1 MRFRANFHTISQKSV
16 PTLISKP
23 GRKIARVRLGT
34 REIAEIPEPAV
45 DRFDA
50 DLKKTFNRFRAFKN
64 PSLQAIARVEAS
76 LLSGAR
82 RYFEANGFTEV
93 VIPHI
98 TKATG
103 ACENIATMFEVSF
116 FNERRYLAQTGQLY
130 LEVLTPYLGKVWAVG
145 PSFRAEPD
153 VDERHL
159 VEFTLLELEF
169 KGDFDELLGHI
180 EGTVTS
186 MVDEVLRTRG
196 EDLDLL
202 GADVDR
208 LRRVRRPFRRIT
220 YADAVELLDG
230 TGVSWG
236 DDLKSAHEKQLA
248 AYFGDEPLFVTHY
261 PKAIKFFN
269 MKENDANHEIVDSA
283 DLILPFSGEAVGA
296 AEREYEYQKLVSRLL
311 ESSMFRL
318 LKERGG
324 TLEDF
329 AWFLDFYKENG
340 GCQHSG
346 CGIGMNRVTQFVLG
360 SKDIRAT
367 TTWPM
372 NRESNA

>member
-1 MRFRANFHTISQKSV
+1 V
-16 PTLISKP
+16 GL
-23 GRKIARVRLGT
+23 KIARVRIAT
-34 REIAEIPEPAV
+34 REVAEIPEPAV

-50 DLKKTFNRFRAFKN
+50 DLKKTFDRFRAFKN

-82 RYFEANGFTEV
+82 KYFESNGFTEV

-98 TKATG
+98 TRATG

-130 LEVLTPYLGKVWAVG
+130 LEVLTPYLGKVWAAG

-159 VEFTLLELEF
+159 IEFTLLELEF
-169 KGDFDELLGHI
+169 KGSFGELLGHI
-180 EGTVTS
+180 EGTITT
-186 MVDEVLRTRG
+186 MVEEVLRTRA
-196 EDLDLL
+196 EDLELL
-202 GADVDR
+202 GADLER
-208 LRRVRRPFRRIT
+208 LRKVRPPFRRIT
-220 YADAVELLDG
+220 YAEAVELLAG

-248 AYFGDEPLFVTHY
+248 AHFGNQPLFITHY

-269 MKENDANHEIVDSA
+269 MKQNETNSEIVDSA

-296 AEREYEYQKLVSRLL
+296 AEREHEYDKLVSRLL

-318 LKERGG
+318 LRERGG
-324 TLEDF
+324 TLDDF
-329 AWFLDFYKENG
+329 AWFLNFYKENE
-340 GCQHSG
+340 GCRHSG

-360 SKDIRAT
+360 STDIRAT

>member
-1 MRFRANFHTISQKSV
+1 M
-16 PTLISKP
+16 
-23 GRKIARVRLGT
+23 
-34 REIAEIPEPAV
+34 V

-50 DLKKTFNRFRAFKN
+50 DLKKTINRFRAFKD
-64 PSLQAIARVEAS
+64 PRLQAIARVEAS

-82 RYFEANGFTEV
+82 KHFEENGFTEI

-130 LEVLTPYLGKVWAVG
+130 LEVLTPYLGKVWAAG

-159 VEFTLLELEF
+159 VEFTLVEIEF
-169 KGDFDELLGHI
+169 KGGFDELLGHI

-202 GADVDR
+202 GADIDR
-208 LRRVRRPFRRIT
+208 LREVRAPFRRIT
-220 YADAVELLDG
+220 YADAVELLSG
-230 TGVSWG
+230 AGVRWG

-248 AYFGDEPLFVTHY
+248 ANFGDEPLFVTHY

-269 MKENDANHEIVDSA
+269 MKENDDNHDIVDSA

-296 AEREYEYQKLVSRLL
+296 AEREYEYERLVSRLL

-318 LKERGG
+318 LRERGG
-324 TLEDF
+324 SLEDF

-340 GCQHSG
+340 GCRHSG

-360 SKDIRAT
+360 SADIRET

-372 NRESNA
+372 NRESNV

>member
-1 MRFRANFHTISQKSV
+1 M
-16 PTLISKP
+16 
-23 GRKIARVRLGT
+23 
-34 REIAEIPEPAV
+34 
-45 DRFDA
+45 DRH
-50 DLKKTFNRFRAFKN
+50 RAFKN
-64 PSLQAIARVEAS
+64 PRLQATARVEAS

-82 RYFEANGFTEV
+82 RYFEANGFTEIV
-93 VIPHI
+93 VPHI

-130 LEVLTPYLGKVWAVG
+130 LEVLTPYLGKVWAAG

-169 KGDFDELLGHI
+169 KGGFDELLGHI
-180 EGTVTS
+180 EGTITS
-186 MVDEVLRTRG
+186 MVEEVLRTRG

-202 GADVDR
+202 GVNTDR
-208 LRRVRRPFRRIT
+208 LGQVRAPFKRIS
-220 YADAVELLDG
+220 YADAVELLAG
-230 TGVSWG
+230 SGVKWG
-236 DDLKSAHEKQLA
+236 DDLKSAHEKLLA
-248 AYFGDEPLFVTHY
+248 GYFGDKPLFVTHY

-269 MKENDANHEIVDSA
+269 MKENDSDHEIVDSA

-296 AEREYEYQKLVSRLL
+296 AEREYEYDKLVSRLV

-329 AWFLDFYKENG
+329 AWFLDFYRENG
-340 GCQHSG
+340 GCRHSG

-360 SKDIRAT
+360 STDIRAT